1 MEKISKENYEKV
13 LLITDTINNDNNLLS
28 KLNGISCE
36 IDKEYFE
43 KGLERI
49 ENVTNQQKLF

>member
-1 MEKISKENYEKV
+1 MEAAY
-13 LLITDTINNDNNLLS
+13 NLG
-28 KLNGISCE
+28 LNGISCE

-49 ENVTNQQKLF
+49 ENITNQQKLF